1 MKIKVMNDLHNLEY
15 IFVTADAWTS
25 RSALSYLTI
34 TAHGLNCHWNLIS
47 RVLQTKEFKQPH
59 TGEKIKDII
68 R

>member
-25 RSALSYLTI
+25 QSALSYLTI

-47 RVLQTKEFKQPH
+47 RVL
-59 TGEKIKDII
+59 
-68 R
+68 